1 MIGRQG
7 CHTALR
13 SMLDLVPTV
22 FDQHGC
28 LIVSVSSF
36 LIMVLI
42 QLQPLLDNVSS
53 ASRSIRS
60 ASLAV
65 VRLLARDDSVVVL
78 DDDSGGGGVAP
89 PRQQHR
95 HCERCAQRGASRSD
109 VVAVMDSLR
118 LVSGD
123 DDAKACG
130 GCAAMWAA
138 VDDLLESKVASEA
151 ELREAFYVFDRD
163 EDGFVGAGELWNV
176 MRRLGM
182 AEGAAQ
188 EDCRRM
194 IAAHDADG
202 DGRISFREFRAMME
216 NAV

>member
-1 MIGRQG
+1 
-7 CHTALR
+7 
-13 SMLDLVPTV
+13 MLDLVPTV

-36 LIMVLI
+36 LVMVLL
-42 QLQPLLDNVSS
+42 QLQPLVDNFSS
-53 ASRSIRS
+53 ARRSIRS
-60 ASLAV
+60 ASRAV
-65 VRLLARDDSVVVL
+65 VRLLARDDSVVL
-78 DDDSGGGGVAP
+78 GADDDEEDDRGVVAP
-89 PRQQHR
+89 PRQARR
-95 HCERCAQRGASRSD
+95 HCERCARRRGASRPD
-109 VVAVMDSLR
+109 VAAVMAR
-118 LVSGD
+118 LGLLPGGGD
-123 DDAKACG
+123 GGEACG
-130 GCAAMWAA
+130 GCEAAWA
-138 VDDLLESKVASEA
+138 VDDLLESKVAGEA

-163 EDGFVGAGELWNV
+163 EDGFVSPSELWNV

-182 AEGAAQ
+182 PEGARP